1 MNKNF
6 ELKDRVAIVTGGAQ
20 GIGRATALMLADRG
34 AKIVIWDV
42 KKETAEATVSLLK
55 SKGSK
60 AMFME
65 GVDITKLESVEAA
78 CVKIVEEYGQIDIL
92 VNNAGIVRDA
102 SFKKMTPEQ
111 WQQVIDVNLTGV
123 FNCTKGASKYMME
136 ANYGKIVNL
145 ASVVGI
151 YGNFGQTNYVA
162 AKAGVIGMTKVW
174 GRELGKHNITVNAIA
189 PGPTDTSMLAT
200 VPEEMRQQMKQRIP
214 LRRLGQPEE
223 IAKAILFFAS
233 DASSFVT
240 GQTLTVDGGTYLGG

>member
-1 MNKNF
+1 MNNA
-6 ELKDRVAIVTGGAQ
+6 LKDRVAIVTGGAQ
-20 GIGRATALMLADRG
+20 GIGKATALMLAGEG

-42 KKETAEATVSLLK
+42 KKDAADATVSEI
-55 SKGSK
+55 KGQGGE
-60 AMFME
+60 ALFME
-65 GVDITKLESVEAA
+65 GVDITQLESVETA
-78 CVKIVEEYGQIDIL
+78 CAKIVGQYGNISIL

-123 FNCTKGASKYMME
+123 FNCTKAASKYMME

-151 YGNFGQTNYVA
+151 HGNFGQTNYVA

-174 GRELGKHNITVNAIA
+174 GRELGKHNITVNAVA

-200 VPEEMRQQMKQRIP
+200 VPDEFRQQMKQRIP

-223 IAKAILFFAS
+223 IAKVILFFAS

-240 GQTLTVDGGTYLGG
+240 GQTLTADGGTYLG

>member
-1 MNKNF
+1 MNSTNV
-6 ELKDRVAIVTGGAQ
+6 LKDRVAIVTGAAQ
-20 GIGRATALMLADRG
+20 GIGQAAAIMLAEEG
-34 AKIVIWDV
+34 AAVVIWDV
-42 KKETAEATVSLLK
+42 KAEAAKNTISLLK
-55 SKGSK
+55 SKGK
-60 AMFME
+60 RAMYME
-65 GVDITKLESVEAA
+65 GVDITSLESVQEACA
-78 CVKIVEEYGQIDIL
+78 KVVEEYGQIDIL

-123 FNCTKGASKYMME
+123 FNCTKAASKYMME

-174 GRELGKHNITVNAIA
+174 GRELGKHNITVNAVA

-200 VPEEMRQQMKQRIP
+200 VPDEVRQQMKQRVP
-214 LRRLGQPEE
+214 LRRLGKPEE
-223 IAKAILFFAS
+223 IAKVILFFAS
-233 DASSFVT
+233 EASSFVT
-240 GQTLTVDGGTYLGG
+240 GQTLTADGGTYLG

>member
-1 MNKNF
+1 MNNA
-6 ELKDRVAIVTGGAQ
+6 LKDRVAIVTGGAQ
-20 GIGRATALMLADRG
+20 GIGKATALMLAREG

-42 KKETAEATVSLLK
+42 KKDAADATVSEIKEQGGEAL
-55 SKGSK
+55 
-60 AMFME
+60 FME
-65 GVDITKLESVEAA
+65 GVDITQLESVEVA
-78 CVKIVEEYGQIDIL
+78 CAKIVEHYGSISIL

-123 FNCTKGASKYMME
+123 FNCTKAASKYMME
-136 ANYGKIVNL
+136 TNYGKIVNL

-151 YGNFGQTNYVA
+151 HGNFGQTNYVA

-174 GRELGKHNITVNAIA
+174 GRELGKHNITVNAVA

-200 VPEEMRQQMKQRIP
+200 VPDEFRQQMKQRIP

-223 IAKAILFFAS
+223 IAKVILFFAT

-240 GQTLTVDGGTYLGG
+240 GQTLTVDGGTYLG

>member
-1 MNKNF
+1 MNSTNV
-6 ELKDRVAIVTGGAQ
+6 LKDRVAIVTGAAQ
-20 GIGRATALMLADRG
+20 GIGQAAAIMLAEAG
-34 AKIVIWDV
+34 AAVVIWDV
-42 KKETAEATVSLLK
+42 KVEAAQTTVSLLK
-55 SKGSK
+55 SKGK
-60 AMFME
+60 RAMFME
-65 GVDITKLESVEAA
+65 GVDITSLESVESA
-78 CVKIVEEYGQIDIL
+78 CAKVAEEFGQIDIL

-123 FNCTKGASKYMME
+123 FNCTKAASKYMME

-174 GRELGKHNITVNAIA
+174 GRELGKHNITVNAVA

-200 VPEEMRQQMKQRIP
+200 VPDELRQQMKQRVP
-214 LRRLGQPEE
+214 LRRLGKPEE
-223 IAKAILFFAS
+223 IAKVILFFAS
-233 DASSFVT
+233 EASSFVT
-240 GQTLTVDGGTYLGG
+240 GQTLTADGGTYLG